1 MVKSISRFSRNVLN
15 SISITRGV
23 KALLN
28 PESLFIEDLNVNTL
42 DTSSETS
49 LLMLNVVAQTE
60 SEQKIE
66 SIISSIIKVY

>member
-1 MVKSISRFSRNVLN
+1 MLNDCRINKIDLIMVKSISRFSRNVLD

-42 DTSSETS
+42 DTTSETS
-49 LLMLNVVAQTE
+49 LLM
-60 SEQKIE
+60 
-66 SIISSIIKVY
+66 

>member
-1 MVKSISRFSRNVLN
+1 MVKSISRFSRNVLD

-42 DTSSETS
+42 DTSSE
-49 LLMLNVVAQTE
+49 
-60 SEQKIE
+60 KHR
-66 SIISSIIKVY
+66 Y

>member
-1 MVKSISRFSRNVLN
+1 MVKSISRFSRNVLD

-49 LLMLNVVAQTE
+49 LLMLIVVAQTE